1 MSNIVKKLPYD
12 SEIIKLLEIKVCEI
26 LGKESIYYKYPVI
39 FKDFFNKIDDEKID
53 KLNDSSLLIYL
64 YVCLSD
70 DFFDRKEIK
79 KDYINSFNL
88 AHIFYDEGIKI
99 LNILFKDDKTFWDI
113 WNYRRSIFFS
123 VNTFNNKIGFNLKEY
138 ILLAQ
143 NKSELGKLAIDS
155 LFILSGL
162 CNKNEYE
169 NLLSTHDLFSI
180 GFQLLDDVEDFSVD
194 LKENNTTNYI
204 LNEMIKDGIVINNY
218 KEVQEEYLNLK
229 YLIKTLN
236 LSLFYF
242 EKAEN
247 ELIKSNSYFNRII
260 ITKKKKAYLYLNEI
274 QKINER

>member
-236 LSLFYF
+236 LSIFYF